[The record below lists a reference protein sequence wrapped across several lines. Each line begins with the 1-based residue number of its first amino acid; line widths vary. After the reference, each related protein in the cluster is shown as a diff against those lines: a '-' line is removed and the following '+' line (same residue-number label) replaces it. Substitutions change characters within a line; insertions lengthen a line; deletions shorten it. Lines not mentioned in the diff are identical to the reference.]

1 MLKRTFSAWLFAV
14 WFFASLPA
22 IAHEVVPAIFTINL
36 QSDGTYTIQSR
47 LNMEALVAEIDP
59 ALSDT
64 SESPNAALYE
74 SLRELAPEDFAA
86 QIEAFIPVWVEG
98 IRMDFDGE
106 LSVPIFE
113 SASVPVVGDVSVQRL
128 STVVLRGEIWTGA
141 TSFTWQY
148 DPFFGE
154 SAVRVGFS
162 GDEAVQAQFL
172 QPGELSKPFPLGD
185 RLQPK
190 SRSEVAA
197 EYVGLGFT
205 HILPKGVDHILFVL
219 GIFLFSLHLRPLLL
233 QVTAFTVAHSI
244 TLGLSLYG
252 YISLPAS
259 IVEPLIALSI
269 VYVAVENILTSE
281 LKPWRI
287 YVVFAFGLLH
297 GMGFAGVLTEL
308 GLPRSDFVTA
318 LIAFNVGVELGQL
331 AVIAIAFLA
340 VGVWFGKKP
349 WYRQR
354 IVIPGSVGI
363 AAMGAWWTVERVF
376 GLQ

>member
-1 MLKRTFSAWLFAV
+1 MLKRTFSALLVVV
-14 WFFASLPA
+14 WFFVSLPA

-36 QSDGTYTIQSR
+36 QADGTYTIQSR

-59 ALSDT
+59 ALGDT
-64 SESPNAALYE
+64 SESPNAALYD

-86 QIEAFIPVWVEG
+86 QIETFIPLWVDG
-98 IRMDFDGE
+98 IRLDFDGE
-106 LSVPIFE
+106 LSVPVFE
-113 SASVPVVGDVSVQRL
+113 SASVPVAEDASVQRL
-128 STVVLRGEIWTGA
+128 STVVLRGNIPRGA
-141 TSFTWQY
+141 KDFTWQY

-185 RLQPK
+185 SLQPK

-205 HILPKGVDHILFVL
+205 HILPKGADHILFVL

-252 YISLPAS
+252 YIALPAS
-259 IVEPLIALSI
+259 IVEPLIAVSI
-269 VYVAVENILTSE
+269 VYVAVENLITTE

-354 IVIPGSVGI
+354 IVIPGSLAI

-376 GLQ
+376 SLQ

>member
-1 MLKRTFSAWLFAV
+1 MLKRTFSALLVVV
-14 WFFASLPA
+14 WFFVSLPA
-22 IAHEVVPAIFTINL
+22 IAHEVVPAIYTINL
-36 QSDGTYTIQSR
+36 QADGTYTIQSR

-64 SESPNAALYE
+64 SESPNAALYD

-86 QIEAFIPVWVEG
+86 QIEAFIPRWVEG
-98 IRMDFDGE
+98 IRLDFDGE
-106 LSVPIFE
+106 LSVPVFE
-113 SASVPVVGDVSVQRL
+113 SASVPVAEDASVQRL
-128 STVVLRGEIWTGA
+128 STVVLRGNIPRGA
-141 TSFTWQY
+141 KDFTWQY

-162 GDEAVQAQFL
+162 DDEAVQAQFL

-185 RLQPK
+185 SLQPK

-205 HILPKGVDHILFVL
+205 HILPKGADHILFVL

-252 YISLPAS
+252 YIALPAS
-259 IVEPLIALSI
+259 IVEPLIAVSI
-269 VYVAVENILTSE
+269 VYVAVENLITTE

-354 IVIPGSVGI
+354 IVIPGSLAI

-376 GLQ
+376 SLQ

>member
-1 MLKRTFSAWLFAV
+1 M
-14 WFFASLPA
+14 
-22 IAHEVVPAIFTINL
+22 PAIFTINL
-36 QSDGTYTIQSR
+36 QADGTYTIQSR

-64 SESPNAALYE
+64 SESPNAALYD

-86 QIEAFIPVWVEG
+86 QIEAFIPRWVEG
-98 IRMDFDGE
+98 IRLDFDGE
-106 LSVPIFE
+106 LSVPVFE
-113 SASVPVVGDVSVQRL
+113 SASVPVAEDASVQRL
-128 STVVLRGEIWTGA
+128 STVVLRGNIPRGA
-141 TSFTWQY
+141 KDFTWQY

-162 GDEAVQAQFL
+162 DDEAVQAQFL

-185 RLQPK
+185 SLQPK

-205 HILPKGVDHILFVL
+205 HILPKGADHILFVL

-252 YISLPAS
+252 YIALPAS
-259 IVEPLIALSI
+259 IVEPLIAVSI
-269 VYVAVENILTSE
+269 VYVAVENLITTE

-354 IVIPGSVGI
+354 IVIPGSLAI

-376 GLQ
+376 SLQ

>member
-1 MLKRTFSAWLFAV
+1 MLKRTFSALLVVV
-14 WFFASLPA
+14 WFFVSLPA

-36 QSDGTYTIQSR
+36 QADGTYTIQSR

-59 ALSDT
+59 ALGDT
-64 SESPNAALYE
+64 SESPNAALYD

-86 QIEAFIPVWVEG
+86 QIETFIPLWVDG
-98 IRMDFDGE
+98 IRLDFDGE
-106 LSVPIFE
+106 LSVPVFE
-113 SASVPVVGDVSVQRL
+113 SASVPVAEDASVQRL
-128 STVVLRGEIWTGA
+128 STVVLRGNIPTGA
-141 TSFTWQY
+141 KDFTWQY

-185 RLQPK
+185 SLQPK

-205 HILPKGVDHILFVL
+205 HILPKGADHILFVL

-252 YISLPAS
+252 YIALPAS
-259 IVEPLIALSI
+259 IVEPLIAVSI
-269 VYVAVENILTSE
+269 VYVAVENLITTE

-354 IVIPGSVGI
+354 IVIPGSLAI

-376 GLQ
+376 SLQ

>member
-1 MLKRTFSAWLFAV
+1 MLKRTFSALLVVV
-14 WFFASLPA
+14 WFFVSLPA

-36 QSDGTYTIQSR
+36 QADGTYTIQSR

-64 SESPNAALYE
+64 SESPNAALYD

-86 QIEAFIPVWVEG
+86 QIEAFIPRWVEG
-98 IRMDFDGE
+98 IRLDFDGE
-106 LSVPIFE
+106 LSVPVFE
-113 SASVPVVGDVSVQRL
+113 SASVPVAEDASVQRL
-128 STVVLRGEIWTGA
+128 STVVLRGNIPRGA
-141 TSFTWQY
+141 KDFTWQY

-185 RLQPK
+185 SLQPK

-205 HILPKGVDHILFVL
+205 HILPKGADHILFVL

-252 YISLPAS
+252 YIALPAS
-259 IVEPLIALSI
+259 IVEPLIAVSI
-269 VYVAVENILTSE
+269 VYVAVENLITTE

-354 IVIPGSVGI
+354 IVIPGSLAI

-376 GLQ
+376 SLQ

>member
-1 MLKRTFSAWLFAV
+1 
-14 WFFASLPA
+14 
-22 IAHEVVPAIFTINL
+22 
-36 QSDGTYTIQSR
+36 
-47 LNMEALVAEIDP
+47 
-59 ALSDT
+59 
-64 SESPNAALYE
+64 
-74 SLRELAPEDFAA
+74 
-86 QIEAFIPVWVEG
+86 
-98 IRMDFDGE
+98 
-106 LSVPIFE
+106 
-113 SASVPVVGDVSVQRL
+113 
-128 STVVLRGEIWTGA
+128 
-141 TSFTWQY
+141 
-148 DPFFGE
+148 
-154 SAVRVGFS
+154 
-162 GDEAVQAQFL
+162 
-172 QPGELSKPFPLGD
+172 
-185 RLQPK
+185 
-190 SRSEVAA
+190 
-197 EYVGLGFT
+197 
-205 HILPKGVDHILFVL
+205 VL

-252 YISLPAS
+252 YIALPAS
-259 IVEPLIALSI
+259 IVEPLIAVSI
-269 VYVAVENILTSE
+269 VYVAVENLITTE

-354 IVIPGSVGI
+354 IVIPGSLAI

-376 GLQ
+376 SLQ

>member
-1 MLKRTFSAWLFAV
+1 MLKRTFSALLVVV
-14 WFFASLPA
+14 WFFVSLPA

-36 QSDGTYTIQSR
+36 QADGTYTIQSR

-64 SESPNAALYE
+64 SESPNAALYD

-86 QIEAFIPVWVEG
+86 QIEAFIPRWVEG
-98 IRMDFDGE
+98 IRLDFDGE
-106 LSVPIFE
+106 LSVPVFE
-113 SASVPVVGDVSVQRL
+113 SASVPVAEDASVQRL
-128 STVVLRGEIWTGA
+128 STVVLRGNIPTGA
-141 TSFTWQY
+141 KDFTWQY

-162 GDEAVQAQFL
+162 DDEAVQAQFL

-185 RLQPK
+185 SLQPK

-205 HILPKGVDHILFVL
+205 HILPKGADHILFVL

-252 YISLPAS
+252 YIALPAS
-259 IVEPLIALSI
+259 IVEPLIAVSI
-269 VYVAVENILTSE
+269 VYVAVENLITTE

-354 IVIPGSVGI
+354 IVIPGSLAI

-376 GLQ
+376 SLQ

>member
-1 MLKRTFSAWLFAV
+1 MLKRTFSALLVVVWLFV
-14 WFFASLPA
+14 SLPA

-36 QSDGTYTIQSR
+36 QADGTYTIQSR

-64 SESPNAALYE
+64 SESPNAALYD

-86 QIEAFIPVWVEG
+86 QIEAFIPRWVEG
-98 IRMDFDGE
+98 IRLDFDGE
-106 LSVPIFE
+106 LSVPVFE
-113 SASVPVVGDVSVQRL
+113 SASVPVAEDASVQRL
-128 STVVLRGEIWTGA
+128 STVVLRGNIPRGA
-141 TSFTWQY
+141 KDFTWQY

-185 RLQPK
+185 SLQPK

-205 HILPKGVDHILFVL
+205 HILPKGADHILFVL

-252 YISLPAS
+252 YIALPAS
-259 IVEPLIALSI
+259 IVEPLIAVSI
-269 VYVAVENILTSE
+269 VYVAVENLITTE

-354 IVIPGSVGI
+354 IVIPGSLAI

-376 GLQ
+376 SLQ

>member
-1 MLKRTFSAWLFAV
+1 MLKRTFSALLVVV
-14 WFFASLPA
+14 WFFVSLPA

-36 QSDGTYTIQSR
+36 QADGTYTIQSR

-64 SESPNAALYE
+64 SESPNAALYD

-86 QIEAFIPVWVEG
+86 QIEAFIPRWVEG
-98 IRMDFDGE
+98 IRLDFDGE
-106 LSVPIFE
+106 LSVPVFE
-113 SASVPVVGDVSVQRL
+113 SASVPVAEDASVQRL
-128 STVVLRGEIWTGA
+128 STVVLRGNIPRGA
-141 TSFTWQY
+141 KDFTWQY

-162 GDEAVQAQFL
+162 DDEAVQAQFL

-185 RLQPK
+185 SLQPK

-205 HILPKGVDHILFVL
+205 HILPKGADHILFVL

-252 YISLPAS
+252 YIALPAS
-259 IVEPLIALSI
+259 IVEPLIAVSI
-269 VYVAVENILTSE
+269 VYVAVENLITTE

-354 IVIPGSVGI
+354 IVIPGSLAI

-376 GLQ
+376 SLQ

>member
-1 MLKRTFSAWLFAV
+1 MLKRTFSALLVVV
-14 WFFASLPA
+14 WFFVSLPA

-36 QSDGTYTIQSR
+36 QADGTYTIQSR

-59 ALSDT
+59 ALGDT
-64 SESPNAALYE
+64 SESPNAALYD

-86 QIEAFIPVWVEG
+86 QIEAFIPRWVEG
-98 IRMDFDGE
+98 IRLDFDGE
-106 LSVPIFE
+106 LSVPVFE
-113 SASVPVVGDVSVQRL
+113 SASVPVAEDASVQRL
-128 STVVLRGEIWTGA
+128 STVVLRGNIPRGA
-141 TSFTWQY
+141 KDFTWQY

-162 GDEAVQAQFL
+162 DDEAVQAQFL

-185 RLQPK
+185 SLQPK

-205 HILPKGVDHILFVL
+205 HILPKGADHILFVL
-219 GIFLFSLHLRPLLL
+219 GILLFSLHLRPLLL

-252 YISLPAS
+252 YIALPAS
-259 IVEPLIALSI
+259 IVEPLIAVSI
-269 VYVAVENILTSE
+269 VYVAVENLITTE

-354 IVIPGSVGI
+354 IVIPGSLAI

-376 GLQ
+376 SLQ

>member
-1 MLKRTFSAWLFAV
+1 MLKRTFSALLVVV
-14 WFFASLPA
+14 WFFVSLPA

-36 QSDGTYTIQSR
+36 QADGTYTIQSR

-59 ALSDT
+59 ALGDT
-64 SESPNAALYE
+64 SESRNAALYD

-86 QIEAFIPVWVEG
+86 QIETFIPLWVDG
-98 IRMDFDGE
+98 IRLDFDGE
-106 LSVPIFE
+106 LSVPVFE
-113 SASVPVVGDVSVQRL
+113 SASVPVAEDASVQRL
-128 STVVLRGEIWTGA
+128 STVVLRGNIPTGA
-141 TSFTWQY
+141 KDFTWQY

-185 RLQPK
+185 SLQPK

-205 HILPKGVDHILFVL
+205 HILPKGADHILFVL

-252 YISLPAS
+252 YIALPAS
-259 IVEPLIALSI
+259 IVEPLIAVSI
-269 VYVAVENILTSE
+269 VYVAVENLITTE

-354 IVIPGSVGI
+354 IVIPGSLAI

-376 GLQ
+376 SLQ